1 MYCALL
7 CCTVV
12 RQECEKRMS
21 LYGVP
26 LPLPSIKELLQ
37 DGAASIK
44 QEFPPRPAVP
54 YAEESNQQVQHS

>member
-1 MYCALL
+1 
-7 CCTVV
+7 
-12 RQECEKRMS
+12 MS

-44 QEFPPRPAVP
+44 QEFPPRPAVQ
-54 YAEESNQQVQHS
+54 YSEESNQQVQLKQIRKTQIGGAASA